1 MRRASSRV
9 YVESVG
15 LFGTGFENWVQGAA
29 ILRGEQP
36 FVATD
41 FPLPSPEWLPP
52 AERRRTSDIIRLAL
66 CAGREALTSANQAIT
81 DTYTVFS
88 SSGGSGEVIHQICE
102 SLATAEREVSP
113 TRFHNSVHN
122 APAGYWG
129 IATRNEWP
137 STSLCAHDAS
147 FAAGVLEAVS
157 QASQCAQPV
166 LLLVHDLR
174 YPEPLNGVRTVAGL
188 FSVALLLRATRTSEA
203 KFSIDVSLAP
213 REAPISTITMTTTQA
228 ALENFRTTNP
238 AARSLPLLMTLANRA
253 NESVILENVNG
264 TRLKL
269 EVHTL

>member
-1 MRRASSRV
+1 MTRAPSRV
-9 YVESVG
+9 YVESIG
-15 LFGTGFENWVQGAA
+15 LFATGFENWAQASA
-29 ILRGEQP
+29 ILRGEQS
-36 FVATD
+36 FAATD
-41 FPLPSPEWLPP
+41 FALPSPEWLPP

-66 CAGREALTSANQAIT
+66 CAGREALTSANQSIT
-81 DTYTVFS
+81 DTFTVFS

-147 FAAGVLEAVS
+147 FAAGMLEAVS
-157 QASQCAQPV
+157 QANRCTQPV

-174 YPEPLNGVRTVAGL
+174 YPEPLNSVRAVAGM

-203 KFSIDVSLAP
+203 KFLIDVSFAP
-213 REAPISTITMTTTQA
+213 LESPVSAMAITEA
-228 ALENFRTTNP
+228 ALETFRTTNP
-238 AARSLPLLMTLANRA
+238 AARSLPLLTAFANRA
-253 NESVILENVNG
+253 NDSVILENVNG
-264 TRLKL
+264 TRLNL
-269 EVHTL
+269 EVHAL

>member
-1 MRRASSRV
+1 MKRAPSRV

-15 LFGTGFENWVQGAA
+15 LFGTGFESWVQGAA
-29 ILRGEQP
+29 ILRGEQL
-36 FVATD
+36 FVPTD
-41 FPLPSPEWLPP
+41 SPLPSPEWLPP

-66 CAGREALTSANQAIT
+66 CAGREALTTANQSIT

-102 SLATAEREVSP
+102 SLATPEREVSP

-157 QASQCAQPV
+157 QASQCTQPV

-174 YPEPLNGVRTVAGL
+174 YPEPLNGVRAVMGL

-203 KFSIDVSLAP
+203 KFSIDVSFAP
-213 REAPISTITMTTTQA
+213 VESSVSAINNV

-238 AARSLPLLMTLANRA
+238 AARSLPLLAAFAKRA
-253 NESVILENVNG
+253 NENVILENVNG
-264 TRLKL
+264 TRLML

>member
-1 MRRASSRV
+1 MKSSLRV
-9 YVESVG
+9 YVESIG

-29 ILRGEQP
+29 ILRGEHP

-41 FPLPSPEWLPP
+41 FLLPSPEWLPP

-66 CAGREALTSANQAIT
+66 CAGREALTAANHAVT

-102 SLATAEREVSP
+102 SLAAPEREVSP

-147 FAAGVLEAVS
+147 FAAGMLEAAA
-157 QASQCAQPV
+157 QAAVCAQPA
-166 LLLVHDLR
+166 LLLAHDLR
-174 YPEPLNGVRTVAGL
+174 YPEPLNGVRAVMGL
-188 FSVALLLRATRTSEA
+188 FSVALLLRSTKTSEA
-203 KFSIDVSLAP
+203 KCSIEVSIAANEFSETVM
-213 REAPISTITMTTTQA
+213 RHA
-228 ALENFRTTNP
+228 ALENFRTANP
-238 AARSLPLLMTLANRA
+238 AARSLPLLAAMANRS

-264 TRLKL
+264 TRLRL
-269 EVHTL
+269 DIQSL

>member
-1 MRRASSRV
+1 MTRAPSRV
-9 YVESVG
+9 YIESVG
-15 LFGTGFENWVQGAA
+15 LFGTGFENWAHGAA

-36 FVATD
+36 FVPTD
-41 FPLPSPEWLPP
+41 VPLPSPEWLPP

-66 CAGREALTSANQAIT
+66 CAGREALTTANQSIT

-102 SLATAEREVSP
+102 SLATPEREVSP

-157 QASQCAQPV
+157 QASQCTQPV

-174 YPEPLNGVRTVAGL
+174 YPEPLNGVRAVMGL

-203 KFSIDVSLAP
+203 KFSIDVSFAP
-213 REAPISTITMTTTQA
+213 VESSVSAINNV

-238 AARSLPLLMTLANRA
+238 AARSLPLLAAFAKRA
-253 NESVILENVNG
+253 NENVILENVNG
-264 TRLKL
+264 TRLML

>member
-1 MRRASSRV
+1 MLRAWACLALVLKTGRRERRR
-9 YVESVG
+9 YVA
-15 LFGTGFENWVQGAA
+15 NN
-29 ILRGEQP
+29 P
-36 FVATD
+36 M
-41 FPLPSPEWLPP
+41 PP
-52 AERRRTSDIIRLAL
+52 RSFHCRRTSDIIRLAL
-66 CAGREALTSANQAIT
+66 CAGREALTSANQSIT

-174 YPEPLNGVRTVAGL
+174 YPEPLNGVRAVMGL

-203 KFSIDVSLAP
+203 KFSLDVSLASS
-213 REAPISTITMTTTQA
+213 ESSSSTMSNV
-228 ALENFRTTNP
+228 ALENFRTSNP
-238 AARSLPLLMTLANRA
+238 AARSLPLLATFAKRS
-253 NESVILENVNG
+253 NEKVILENVNG
-264 TRLKL
+264 TRLML
-269 EVHTL
+269 EVHAL

>member
-1 MRRASSRV
+1 MTRAPLRV

-15 LFGTGFENWVQGAA
+15 LFGTGFETWAEGAA

-36 FVATD
+36 YAATE
-41 FPLPSPEWLPP
+41 FPLPSPEWLPS

-66 CAGREALTSANQAIT
+66 CAGREALTSANQSIT
-81 DTYTVFS
+81 DTYTVFT

-147 FAAGVLEAVS
+147 FAAGMLEAAS
-157 QASQCAQPV
+157 QANQCTQPV

-174 YPEPLNGVRTVAGL
+174 YPEPLNGVRTVMGM
-188 FSVALLLRATRTSEA
+188 FSVALLLRATKTSEA
-203 KFSIDVSLAP
+203 KFSVDVSVALA
-213 REAPISTITMTTTQA
+213 ESSVSAMNNA
-228 ALENFRTTNP
+228 ALENFRTLNP
-238 AARSLPLLMTLANRA
+238 AARSLPLLAAFANRT
-253 NESVILENVNG
+253 NESVMLENVNG
-264 TRLKL
+264 TRLML